1 MSFYTDVI
9 QQSPQFTSRNR
20 VADLNLLEPVTR
32 AAVQQI
38 IARAASNGVK
48 LMVFETYRSQ
58 ERQTE
63 LFNQHATQ
71 LKTVG
76 VHHFG
81 LACDLV
87 KDVNGEPSW
96 KGDFTFLKPLADGSG
111 LIWGGDWG
119 NDTVVHSF
127 RDMDHVQRIN
137 VADQSKLFN
146 LSWYPDDGYKPVIIG
161 A

>member
-9 QQSPQFTSRNR
+9 QTSPVFESPNR
-20 VADLNLLEPVTR
+20 IADLDLLEPITR
-32 AAVQQI
+32 SAVQDI
-38 IARAASNGVK
+38 VAAAANQGIK

-58 ERQTE
+58 QRQTE
-63 LFNQHATQ
+63 LFNQGASK

-87 KDVNGEPSW
+87 KDVSGQPSW
-96 KGDFTFLKPLADGSG
+96 KGDFSFLKDLAENNG

-127 RDMDHVQRIN
+127 QDTDHVQRIN
-137 VADQSKLFN
+137 VSDQAKLFN
-146 LSWYPDDGYKPVIIG
+146 LSWYPGDDYDPVVVT